1 MNCKL
6 NRLCWAFSIF
16 YLDERWLS
24 HARISAFGSSGLHN
38 WSRYDRQAPAFQ
50 DFHLRPRP
58 TRLSFTFVDFKL
70 SSAYSPQGDQPE
82 AIRQLVDS
90 VRAGN
95 RYQTLLGVTGSG
107 KTFSMANVIQEL
119 QRPALIISHNKTLA
133 AQLYSEFKAFF
144 PENAVEYFV
153 SYYDYYQP
161 EAYIPQTDTYI
172 EKDSSINEE
181 IERLRISASSS
192 LISRND
198 VIVIAS
204 VSCIYGLGSPE
215 DFKAM
220 MIPLRAGLEV
230 SRDDFLEQLVTTL
243 YDRNDIDF
251 KRGTFRVRGDVVDVY
266 PAYMESAI
274 RVEFWGDELESIRE
288 LDPVT
293 GETGEVLEMFNLYP
307 ATQYVTPK
315 DKIDSAIGGIRQ
327 ELEERVAYF
336 ESQNMLLEAQR
347 IRMRTEYD
355 IELLQE
361 MGFCTGIENYSRYLA
376 GRKPGERPFCLID
389 FFPDDALLFVDESHV
404 TLPQVRAMYHGDR
417 ARKER
422 LVDYGFRLPSAMDN
436 RPQKEEEFKQ
446 ITGQTIYVSA
456 TPAQHE
462 FDVSKVV
469 AEQVIRPT
477 GLVDPEM
484 EIRPIKGQVEDF
496 IGEVRKAADAGER
509 TLATTLTKRMSEDL
523 SDYLREAGLKV
534 EYLHSDIDAI
544 ERVEILRR
552 LRKGEFD
559 VLVGVNLLRE
569 GLDLPE
575 VALVAI
581 LDADKEGFL
590 RSATSL
596 IQTAGRAAR
605 HEKGRVILYADVITK
620 SIQTTLDT
628 TSYRREKQL
637 AHNKAH
643 GITPVGVKRGID
655 ESLQAPGKRYEQKE
669 DDVIGLLAE
678 SDDRDVAEV
687 IAEMEEEML
696 EAARQLQFEKA
707 ALIRDQIE
715 TLQSGQHGGGESG
728 AAKSKPYRKRKSKA
742 VYNAKGIPK
751 KKK

>member
-1 MNCKL
+1 M
-6 NRLCWAFSIF
+6 LCLGESQVKSLFQGIFNHVIEEVGCLCSIF
-16 YLDERWLS
+16 FEFFCHQVVAYLRLRK
-24 HARISAFGSSGLHN
+24 ARLALASLGNSAICIS
-38 WSRYDRQAPAFQ
+38 
-50 DFHLRPRP
+50 
-58 TRLSFTFVDFKL
+58 VDFKL
-70 SSAYSPQGDQPE
+70 SSDYSPQGDQPE
-82 AIRQLVDS
+82 AIRQLVES
-90 VRAGN
+90 IRAGN

-172 EKDSSINEE
+172 EKDSSINDD

-192 LISRND
+192 LISRKD

-220 MIPLRAGLEV
+220 MLPLRAGLEL
-230 SRDDFLEQLVTTL
+230 SRDDFLEQLVGIL
-243 YDRNDIDF
+243 YERNDVDF
-251 KRGTFRVRGDVVDVY
+251 KRGSFRVRGDVVDIY
-266 PAYMESAI
+266 PAYMESGI
-274 RVEFWGDELESIRE
+274 RIEFWGDEIESIRE

-293 GETGEVLEMFNLYP
+293 GETSEQLEMFNLYP

-315 DKIDSAIGGIRQ
+315 DKVDAAIAGIRQ

-336 ESQNMLLEAQR
+336 ESKNMLIEAQR

-361 MGFCTGIENYSRYLA
+361 MGFCTGIENYSRYLS
-376 GRKPGERPFCLID
+376 GRKPGERPFCLVD

-404 TLPQVRAMYHGDR
+404 TLPQVRAMYNGDR

-422 LVDYGFRLPSAMDN
+422 LVDFGFRLPSAMDN
-436 RPQKEEEFKQ
+436 RPQKEEEFNQ

-462 FDVSKVV
+462 YDVSKVI

-477 GLVDPEM
+477 GLVDPVM
-484 EIRPIKGQVEDF
+484 EIRPIQGQVEDF
-496 IGEVRKAADAGER
+496 IGEVRQAADMGER

-523 SDYLREAGLKV
+523 SDYLREAGLNV

-620 SIQTTLDT
+620 SIQLTLETTD
-628 TSYRREKQL
+628 YRREKQL
-637 AHNKAH
+637 AHNKQH
-643 GITPVGVKRGID
+643 GIIPVGVKRDID
-655 ESLQAPGKRYEQKE
+655 DGLQAPGKRYDERE

-696 EAARQLQFEKA
+696 EAARKLEFEKA
-707 ALIRDQIE
+707 AMIRDQIE
-715 TLQSGQHGGGESG
+715 TLQSGKHGGGESG
-728 AAKSKPYRKRKSKA
+728 AAKGKPCKKRKSKA
-742 VYNAKGIPK
+742 VYNKSGLPRK
-751 KKK
+751 KK

>member
-1 MNCKL
+1 MN
-6 NRLCWAFSIF
+6 
-16 YLDERWLS
+16 
-24 HARISAFGSSGLHN
+24 
-38 WSRYDRQAPAFQ
+38 
-50 DFHLRPRP
+50 
-58 TRLSFTFVDFKL
+58 FKL
-70 SSAYSPQGDQPE
+70 KSDYTPQGDQPE
-82 AIRQLVDS
+82 AIRQLVES
-90 VRAGN
+90 IRAGN
-95 RYQTLLGVTGSG
+95 RWQTLLGVTGSG
-107 KTFSMANVIQEL
+107 KTFSMANVIQKL

-220 MIPLRAGLEV
+220 MIPLSAGLEL
-230 SRDDFLEQLVTTL
+230 SRDNFLENLVTIL
-243 YDRNDIDF
+243 YNRSDIDF

-288 LDPVT
+288 LDPLT
-293 GETGEVLEMFNLYP
+293 GEAGEALEMFNLYP

-315 DKIDSAIGGIRQ
+315 DKIDSAIGGIRK
-327 ELEERVAYF
+327 ELDERIAYF

-361 MGFCTGIENYSRYLA
+361 MGFCTGIENYSRYLS
-376 GRKPGERPFCLID
+376 GRKSGERPFCLID
-389 FFPDDALLFVDESHV
+389 FFPEDALLFVDESHV
-404 TLPQVRAMYHGDR
+404 TLPQVRAMYNGDR

-422 LVDYGFRLPSAMDN
+422 LVDFGFRLPSAMDN

-462 FDVSKVV
+462 FDVSEVV

-477 GLVDPEM
+477 GLVDPAM
-484 EIRPIKGQVEDF
+484 EIRPINGQVEDF
-496 IGEVRKAADAGER
+496 IAEVRKASVAGER

-523 SDYLREAGLKV
+523 SDYLREAGLNV

-552 LRKGEFD
+552 LRKGDFD

-605 HEKGRVILYADVITK
+605 HEEGRVILYADVVTK
-620 SIQTTLDT
+620 SIQATLDT
-628 TSYRREKQL
+628 TSYRRARQL
-637 AHNKAH
+637 AYNKEH
-643 GITPVGVKRGID
+643 GITPVGVKRSID
-655 ESLQAPGKRYEQKE
+655 ESLQAPGRRYGRNEE
-669 DDVIGLLAE
+669 GACLIAE
-678 SDDRDVAEV
+678 SDDREVAEV

-696 EAARQLQFEKA
+696 EAARELQFEKA

-715 TLQSGQHGGGESG
+715 TLQSGKHGGDQGC
-728 AAKSKPYRKRKSKA
+728 AAKSKPFKKRKSKA
-742 VYNAKGIPK
+742 VYNKSGLPRK
-751 KKK
+751 R

>member
-1 MNCKL
+1 M
-6 NRLCWAFSIF
+6 
-16 YLDERWLS
+16 
-24 HARISAFGSSGLHN
+24 
-38 WSRYDRQAPAFQ
+38 
-50 DFHLRPRP
+50 
-58 TRLSFTFVDFKL
+58 DFKVN
-70 SSAYSPQGDQPE
+70 SEYSPQGDQPE
-82 AIRQLVDS
+82 AIRKLVDS
-90 VRAGN
+90 VHSGN

-107 KTFSMANVIQEL
+107 KTFSMAKAIEEL

-133 AQLYSEFKAFF
+133 AQLYSEFKSFF
-144 PENAVEYFV
+144 PDNAVEYFV

-220 MIPLRAGLEV
+220 MIPLKAGLEI
-230 SRDDFLEQLVTTL
+230 SRDTFLERLVSTL

-251 KRGTFRVRGDVVDVY
+251 KRGTFRVRGDVIDVY
-266 PAYMESAI
+266 PAYLESAI
-274 RVEFWGDELESIRE
+274 RVEFWGDEIESIRE
-288 LDPVT
+288 LDPLT
-293 GETGEVLEMFNLYP
+293 GAVGGSLAMFNLYP

-315 DKIDSAIGGIRQ
+315 DKIDSAIVGIRK
-327 ELEERVAYF
+327 ELEERIAYF
-336 ESQNMLLEAQR
+336 ESRDMLLEAQR

-361 MGFCTGIENYSRYLA
+361 MGFCTGIENYSRYLS

-389 FFPDDALLFVDESHV
+389 FFPEDFLLFVDESHV
-404 TLPQVRAMYHGDR
+404 TLPQVRAMYNGDR

-422 LVDYGFRLPSAMDN
+422 LVEYGFRLPSAMDN
-436 RPQKEEEFKQ
+436 RPQKIEEFEM
-446 ITGQTIYVSA
+446 ITGQTVYVSA
-456 TPAQHE
+456 TPSQHE
-462 FDVSKVV
+462 FDVSQTI

-496 IGEVRKAADAGER
+496 IGEVRKASKSGER

-523 SDYLREAGLKV
+523 TDYLREADLEV

-552 LRKGEFD
+552 LRKGDFD

-605 HEKGRVILYADVITK
+605 HVKGRVILYADVITK
-620 SIQTTLDT
+620 SIQKTLETTD
-628 TSYRREKQL
+628 YRREKQI
-637 AHNKAH
+637 AYNQENN
-643 GITPVGVKRGID
+643 ITPVSVKRALD
-655 ESLQAPGKRYEQKE
+655 DSLHAPGKSLRDE
-669 DDVIGLLAE
+669 E
-678 SDDRDVAEV
+678 STNAAVSSESSDRDVASV
-687 IAEMEEEML
+687 IADMEEEML

-707 ALIRDQIE
+707 AMIRDQIE
-715 TLQSGQHGGGESG
+715 TLQSGQYGGGSFG
-728 AAKSKPYRKRKSKA
+728 AAKTKPKKKRKSKA
-742 VYNAKGIPK
+742 VYNAKGLPRK
-751 KKK
+751 R